1 MKLSNEHFSYLL
13 SFLSN
18 LEFSKDKEAIDKSI
32 KSGAVITIGAK
43 EEVLLKEIVSE
54 YDDLAFN
61 ISDEHPLYSNF
72 KNLHDLSHKEN
83 LSLYWGNVSFQYEG
97 NRYFLFLKEL
107 NLKKGIGEQLK
118 VSSKTV
124 FPQLNGIPLKNY
136 PVAPQKFRDFKSLL
150 ERTNV
155 SPFDNES
162 YVTLLQGFKGLF
174 SPNDSSQVRL
184 SGLDLDSQ
192 KGFFLA
198 QSNSFNL
205 FLNLVF

>member
-32 KSGAVITIGAK
+32 KNNAVITIGAQ

-54 YDDLAFN
+54 FDDLAFN
-61 ISDEHPLYSNF
+61 INDSHGLYLKF
-72 KNLHDLSHKEN
+72 KNLYELSQKEN
-83 LSLYWGNVSFQYEG
+83 LTLYWGNVSFKFEN

-107 NLKKGIGEQLK
+107 NLKKGVGEQLK
-118 VSSKTV
+118 ISSKTV

-136 PVAPQKFRDFKSLL
+136 PVSPQKFRDFKSLI
-150 ERTNV
+150 ERTNI

-162 YVTLLQGFKGLF
+162 YAAVLQGFKGLF
-174 SPNDSSQVRL
+174 SPNDSSQARL
-184 SGLDLDSQ
+184 NSLELDNQ

-198 QSNSFNL
+198 HSNSFNL